1 MPAASDSKTAKSST
15 SRGRERTQSARRTSN
30 SRSSSQRSASAR
42 KSSNGARSKAANGVR
57 SKASTGA
64 RSKASNRA
72 RSKASNGA
80 RAKANEARAKTSN
93 GAQSQT
99 NSQQDHAGR
108 EALTALLGATVG
120 IAGGVLLGRTALSR
134 ERKVMGVPVPK
145 KIDLAGVG
153 QQIGEA
159 GRQFGRLAGEVRG
172 VREKAEQIG
181 RVLS

>member
-1 MPAASDSKTAKSST
+1 MPAASDRKTAKSST
-15 SRGRERTQSARRTSN
+15 SRGRERTQSARRPSN
-30 SRSSSQRSASAR
+30 TRGSSQRRAAQR
-42 KSSNGARSKAANGVR
+42 KSSNGARSKSNGAA
-57 SKASTGA
+57 KART
-64 RSKASNRA
+64 
-72 RSKASNGA
+72 SNGA
-80 RAKANEARAKTSN
+80 RAKASNAAHSKTSH
-93 GAQSQT
+93 GIRAQA

-120 IAGGVLLGRTALSR
+120 VAGGVLLGRTALSR
-134 ERKVMGVPVPK
+134 ERKVLGVPMPK

>member
-1 MPAASDSKTAKSST
+1 MPAASDRKTANRSS
-15 SRGRERTQSARRTSN
+15 SRGRARTQTAQRSSS
-30 SRSSSQRSASAR
+30 SRSSSQRRPAASKSGNGSRSKSSGTRAKSSNAR
-42 KSSNGARSKAANGVR
+42 AKSSNARAKSSNG
-57 SKASTGA
+57 TP
-64 RSKASNRA
+64 
-72 RSKASNGA
+72 
-80 RAKANEARAKTSN
+80 
-93 GAQSQT
+93 SQA
-99 NSQQDHAGR
+99 NSQQDHAGH

-120 IAGGVLLGRTALSR
+120 VAGGVLLGRTALSR

-181 RVLS
+181 RVLT

>member
-1 MPAASDSKTAKSST
+1 MPAANDRKTAKSST
-15 SRGRERTQSARRTSN
+15 SRGRERTQSARRPSAT
-30 SRSSSQRSASAR
+30 RSSSQRRTAQKKSSSGAR
-42 KSSNGARSKAANGVR
+42 SKSSNGARSKGSNAAKT
-57 SKASTGA
+57 KATNGA
-64 RSKASNRA
+64 RSKASNA
-72 RSKASNGA
+72 AQSKTSNGA
-80 RAKANEARAKTSN
+80 RAQA
-93 GAQSQT
+93 

-108 EALTALLGATVG
+108 EALTAVLGATLGV
-120 IAGGVLLGRTALSR
+120 AGGVLLGRTALAR
-134 ERKVMGVPVPK
+134 ERKVLGVPMPK